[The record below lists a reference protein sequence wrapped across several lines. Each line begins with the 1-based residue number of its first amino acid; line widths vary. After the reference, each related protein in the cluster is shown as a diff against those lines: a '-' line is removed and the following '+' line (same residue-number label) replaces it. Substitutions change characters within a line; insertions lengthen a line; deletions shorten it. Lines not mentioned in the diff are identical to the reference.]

1 MSASP
6 SSVVPSRFP
15 PRGSGVITPQT
26 AYRQPPMMN
35 HSDPTGVPEAESD
48 GDQAEGA
55 DGLVA
60 AATRVFLAH
69 QRALTAYILA
79 IVHDHHVAEDVR
91 QEVWLVV
98 AKRWDEY
105 GDLPDPWP
113 TMRAIARR
121 QALAALRRLR
131 PQRMVPGDAALD
143 ALAEAITE
151 VDGEHDARRSALDRC
166 LEALPAEWRQL
177 LDLRY
182 RDGLAVTALA
192 ERLRR
197 RADTVSMH
205 LHRVRAK
212 LLDCIEG
219 RLRQEPGA

>member
-1 MSASP
+1 MSNANP
-6 SSVVPSRFP
+6 
-15 PRGSGVITPQT
+15 IE
-26 AYRQPPMMN
+26 
-35 HSDPTGVPEAESD
+35 VPEAND
-48 GDQAEGA
+48 GDGP
-55 DGLVA
+55 DGPVA

-105 GDLPDPWP
+105 GVLPDPWP

-143 ALAEAITE
+143 AVAEAITE
-151 VDGEHDARRSALDRC
+151 VDGEHDARRGALNRC
-166 LEALPAEWRQL
+166 LEALPEDWRQL

-197 RADTVSMH
+197 RADTISMH

-219 RLRQEPGA
+219 RLRQEQST